1 MVTKIGG
8 ISKLNARS
16 RNLSASKVGDNHI
29 AVSEDFAVGR
39 KGWVFPKLSR
49 LLVLSRQGHVV
60 LNEMDFS
67 IL

>member
-1 MVTKIGG
+1 M
-8 ISKLNARS
+8 NARS

-39 KGWVFPKLSR
+39 KGRVFPKLSR

-67 IL
+67 